1 MDSDESGHSESEFY
15 YPEEDTSNQMT
26 LVNRDEVEQDRHFNN
41 IQDFI
46 YSLRPDNTKKKTT
59 YDLNIWRRYCST
71 VGETR
76 ALEKIPSEEL
86 NILLCRFFMDVR
98 KKDGGVYEP
107 GSPASFQ
114 RSIQRYL
121 NDKNSSTNIMK
132 DQEFTKSREVLS
144 ARKRD
149 LVVSNA
155 KGNRPQAARELTED
169 EEDLLFENGQF
180 GEDDPEVLQCT
191 VWWMLSLHFGF
202 RVRDECRRLQWGDDP
217 VTGKQ
222 ALVWKA
228 ERGSKTRRGDGHC
241 RAFSPKAHATNTERC
256 PVCQPSS

>member
-98 KKDGGVYEP
+98 KKRWRSLRARLACIFSKKYSTLPERQKLQHKYHERPRVYQIE
-107 GSPASFQ
+107 GSP
-114 RSIQRYL
+114 L
-121 NDKNSSTNIMK
+121 SS
-132 DQEFTKSREVLS
+132 E
-144 ARKRD
+144 
-149 LVVSNA
+149 
-155 KGNRPQAARELTED
+155 
-169 EEDLLFENGQF
+169 
-180 GEDDPEVLQCT
+180 
-191 VWWMLSLHFGF
+191 
-202 RVRDECRRLQWGDDP
+202 
-217 VTGKQ
+217 TG
-222 ALVWKA
+222 L
-228 ERGSKTRRGDGHC
+228 GS
-241 RAFSPKAHATNTERC
+241 
-256 PVCQPSS
+256 

>member
-98 KKDGGVYEP
+98 KKKMAE
-107 GSPASFQ
+107 
-114 RSIQRYL
+114 
-121 NDKNSSTNIMK
+121 STSQARLHLFK
-132 DQEFTKSREVLS
+132 EVF
-144 ARKRD
+144 
-149 LVVSNA
+149 NA
-155 KGNRPQAARELTED
+155 T
-169 EEDLLFENGQF
+169 
-180 GEDDPEVLQCT
+180 
-191 VWWMLSLHFGF
+191 
-202 RVRDECRRLQWGDDP
+202 
-217 VTGKQ
+217 
-222 ALVWKA
+222 
-228 ERGSKTRRGDGHC
+228 
-241 RAFSPKAHATNTERC
+241 
-256 PVCQPSS
+256 